1 MPLIRILDLPTELLA
16 EITSL
21 VEPEIWDL
29 RQLRCVNKIFH
40 SLATP
45 WAFKNLTVYT
55 TNTSAKGFVNL
66 LDSPNV
72 ADHIQGITLVEHL
85 VALGSGTSRSH

>member
-1 MPLIRILDLPTELLA
+1 MPLVSLLDLPTELLA
-16 EITSL
+16 EITNL
-21 VEPEIWDL
+21 VAAPMRDL

-45 WAFKNLTVYT
+45 RTFKNLTVYT
-55 TNTSAKGFVNL
+55 TDASAKGFVNL

-72 ADHIQGITLVEHL
+72 ADHIQGVTLFEL
-85 VALGSGTSRSH
+85 VSIASGTCRSH